1 MSSCEQDCEGKMT
14 NNHVLCGCLGVM
26 GEIIIILDSLLLL
39 LFFVYFKRKN
49 IKIPQSSI
57 ILIYLELCLTSK
69 YHDQH

>member
-1 MSSCEQDCEGKMT
+1 
-14 NNHVLCGCLGVM
+14 M